1 MNAMVSRRLI
11 AGLVAATLSLSPMT
25 TSAQDETIT
34 GDKGSD
40 MLVDL
45 VLVRPFSLAATLIGM
60 AAFVVALPFTIPS
73 NSVKDAGENMIVPPA
88 SATFKRPLGEFN
100 ENMR

>member
-1 MNAMVSRRLI
+1 MNAMVGRRVM
-11 AGLVAATLSLSPMT
+11 AGLLAVSFILSPVT
-25 TSAQDETIT
+25 TSAQDDTIT

-45 VLVRPFSLAATLIGM
+45 VLVRPISLAATLIGM
-60 AAFVVALPFTIPS
+60 AAFVVSLPFTIPS

-100 ENMR
+100 ENTR